1 METLRTVTAQSCGKN
16 KNAVSELLELFIKV
30 CPEVFRK
37 KVINKVE
44 QVLGNYNKVAP
55 EFDAMEQKIQEALKK
70 RKLGQ

>member
-44 QVLGNYNKVAP
+44 QVLGDYRKEAP
-55 EFDAMEQKIQEALKK
+55 DFDGMEKKIQEALNKAK
-70 RKLGQ
+70 